1 MQHGEQGVNTGRRLV
16 EQGAAWA
23 ALALLA
29 AAVALL
35 AIGVARSVLAS
46 LLALLGV
53 LIAVTAG
60 WYAVSRRG
68 AERWLAAAIM
78 AGGVGLL
85 LYGIVDANL
94 RPLRVALTLVF
105 AVLSVAC
112 ARVALHRTRR
122 AGRQAL
128 LALPA
133 AARPAHPVLIM
144 NPKSGGG
151 KAERFR
157 LAEECAAR
165 GIEPVLLRPGDD
177 LLQLA
182 RDAIARGADVIG
194 MAGGDGSQALVA
206 SVAAEHGIPHVVV
219 PAGTRNH
226 FALDLGLD
234 RDDVVGALSA
244 FTDGVERRIDLADV
258 NGRIFVN
265 NASLGLYAKIVQTPQ
280 YRDAKLTTAA
290 DLLPGMLGP
299 DAKPFDL
306 RFSGPD
312 GTRHATAHLILVSN
326 NQYQLDQLAGRGTR
340 EHLDRGVLGVV
351 SSRIDG
357 PAEARRFVALEAVG
371 QVRRFPG
378 WLEWETGRFEVE
390 SDSPVE
396 IGIDGESLSMDPP
409 LVFSSRPGALAVR
422 IPRTAPG
429 ASPASTAVHIT
440 SRSTIGALLA
450 VAAGRLADPGG
461 RSGPDGRG
469 STAVR

>member
-1 MQHGEQGVNTGRRLV
+1 MRHGEQGVNTGRRLV

-68 AERWLAAAIM
+68 AERWLAAAVM

-85 LYGIVDANL
+85 VYGIVAANL
-94 RPLRVALTLVF
+94 RPLRMVLTLVF
-105 AVLSVAC
+105 AALSVAC

-122 AGRQAL
+122 AWRQAL
-128 LALPA
+128 RALPA

-206 SVAAEHGIPHVVV
+206 SVAAEHRIPHVVV

-280 YRDAKLTTAA
+280 YRDAKLKTAA

-312 GTRHATAHLILVSN
+312 GTRYATAHLILVSN
-326 NQYQLDQLAGRGTR
+326 NRYQIDQLAGRGTR

-390 SDSPVE
+390 SDCPVE
-396 IGIDGESLSMDPP
+396 IGIDGESLTMAPP

-422 IPRTAPG
+422 VPRTAPG

-450 VAAGRLADPGG
+450 VAVGRLADPGG
-461 RSGPDGRG
+461 PSRSGG
-469 STAVR
+469 